1 MALVRPIVCVVT
13 RARGAAGSPERA
25 VLVDRLAR
33 AAAAGAT
40 LIQVRERLLDDR
52 SLVAFVG
59 EIVAA
64 TQETGCRVLVNERL
78 DIALAAGAAGVH
90 LKASAFSA
98 SDVRR
103 LVPATF
109 LVGRSVHSA
118 EEAADVE
125 MAGGCDYLVFGTV
138 FPSASKPDDHPIA
151 GLGALRAVCDRVAL
165 PVIAIGGVTISRAEA
180 VAGTGAAGA
189 AAVSLF
195 AETHDVEA
203 TMTAMRNALT
213 PRRGSV

>member
-1 MALVRPIVCVVT
+1 MALARPVVCVVT

-25 VLVDRLAR
+25 GLVDRLTR

-52 SLVAFVG
+52 SLVAFVR
-59 EIVAA
+59 ELVAA
-64 TQETGCRVLVNERL
+64 TRGTACRVLVNDRL

-90 LKASAFSA
+90 LKASSFSA
-98 SDVRR
+98 SDARR
-103 LVPATF
+103 LAPAGF

-125 MAGGCDYLVFGTV
+125 AAGGCDYLVFGTV
-138 FPSASKPDDHPIA
+138 FPSASKPGDHPIA
-151 GLGALRAVCDRVAL
+151 GLDALREVCRRVSL
-165 PVIAIGGVTISRAEA
+165 PVIAIGGATIARAA
-180 VAGTGAAGA
+180 AIAGTGAAGA

-195 AETHDVEA
+195 ADAGDIEA
-203 TMTAMRNALT
+203 AVTALRNALT
-213 PRRGSV
+213 PRHGSV